1 MKRQLNILAVFLAAF
16 SVLQPVP
23 ARAEIISI
31 DVIATVDEVIDDGL
45 LSGEVGLGDTVHGT
59 FVYDSTLTDN
69 TDDPSSGDYF
79 TNNSLNN
86 SINLSV
92 NGLRFNT
99 DLGAD
104 FLINIINDA
113 IPDPYH
119 DSDSNFDQFSYFAYS
134 VYFYIN
140 DVPTEGHLTTI
151 FGWKLIG
158 PTTALSSDA
167 LPTTAPVVADWPEN
181 QIWAQGY
188 NLDTQTSFSFSAH
201 VTCAALS
208 GSGDCGGG
216 FSDAD
221 SDGVEDAIDTGPGSF
236 ADTNTPPTTG
246 SIVDA
251 GGLAVSVADAA
262 DPAQGVEITV
272 GPGPGAGQASF
283 SVCGFPVLLSPGSST
298 VITCGSI
305 ELIVNEGSAQIL
317 LDNDTVAVD
326 IGAGG
331 IAKITQNT
339 DGTYTIENL
348 GDNSAVTVT
357 RNDAPVTINPG
368 SSYVVGQLMTGYFSP
383 VDMNGIFNVA
393 KAGSAVPLKWLLTY
407 VPEGTPVTDLASVT
421 LRVQNVGC
429 TSGSLTDQLEEV
441 ASDGSGLKN
450 LGDGYYQLNWKTL
463 KSYSGTCKSL
473 VLDFGGG
480 NTAPPAL
487 FSFK

>member
-1 MKRQLNILAVFLAAF
+1 MKWQLGIPAAFLAALT
-16 SVLQPVP
+16 VLQSVP
-23 ARAEIISI
+23 ARAETVSI
-31 DVIATVDEVIDDGL
+31 DITATVDDVREEDNFLQGKVK
-45 LSGEVGLGDTVHGT
+45 VGDTIRGT
-59 FVYDSTLTDN
+59 YVYESTTPDSNDSPLYGVYEHSALPYGID
-69 TDDPSSGDYF
+69 
-79 TNNSLNN
+79 
-86 SINLSV
+86 LSV
-92 NGLRFNT
+92 NGLRFRT
-99 DLGAD
+99 DPNYLDFSIGIVNDYVDILGRTND
-104 FLINIINDA
+104 NYGVSSSLNIIEGLA
-113 IPDPYH
+113 SP
-119 DSDSNFDQFSYFAYS
+119 FMGYFMI
-134 VYFYIN
+134 YFQLDDY
-140 DVPTEGHLTTI
+140 TG
-151 FGWKLIG
+151 
-158 PTTALSSDA
+158 TALSSDA
-167 LPTTAPVVADWPEN
+167 LPTMPPVLADYQSGNLLYIDPYVM
-181 QIWAQGY
+181 GY
-188 NLDTQTSFSFSAH
+188 TDFFIMGH
-201 VTCAALS
+201 ITCAALS
-208 GSGDCGGG
+208 GSGGCGGG

-221 SDGVEDAIDTGPGSF
+221 GDAVEDAIDTGPGSF

-272 GPGPGAGQASF
+272 GAGPGAGQASF

-317 LDNDTVAVD
+317 LDNDTVSVD

-383 VDMNGIFNVA
+383 VDMNGIFNAA

-421 LRVQNVGC
+421 LRVQNLCC
-429 TSGSLTDQLEEV
+429 TSGSPTDQLEEV

-450 LGDGYYQLNWKTL
+450 QGDGYYQLNWKTL
-463 KSYSGTCKSL
+463 KSYAGTCKSL